1 MTRKELSY
9 LIYNRHGGL
18 LKREADE
25 ILELILSIIKREIIK
40 GEKVKLSNFGTFE
53 VRPRGS
59 RWGRNPKTGASV
71 FIPPRRWL
79 SYHPAKSL
87 VKLVNSPR
95 MDALQQKS

>member
-25 ILELILSIIKREIIK
+25 ILELILSIMKREIIK
-40 GEKVKLSNFGTFE
+40 GKKLKLSNFGTLE
-53 VRPRGS
+53 VRSRRP
-59 RWGRNPKTGASV
+59 RWGRNPRTGASV

-79 SYHPAKSL
+79 SFHPAKSL
-87 VKLVNSPR
+87 VKSVNSPL
-95 MDALQQKS
+95 MDTLKQKS